1 MTDEEFDESNDR
13 VAKWLEGYSRA
24 YVDRNRFYC
33 PMIEQFCRDLN
44 EAHNEILRA
53 QGVAEKDFNH
63 YDWPEWSPQAN
74 SIRWA
79 EGLLKKKLAK
89 TDNWTRYPGVESHG
103 LSASQ
108 CGVGTKSRAEREG
121 E

>member
-1 MTDEEFDESNDR
+1 MTEDELDAANER
-13 VAKWLEGYSRA
+13 IAKWLEGYSRA
-24 YVDRNRFYC
+24 YMDRNRFYC

-79 EGLLKKKLAK
+79 EDLLKKRLAK
-89 TDNWTRYPGVESHG
+89 SDNWTRYPAATSQDERPDRCGLAVISAESN
-103 LSASQ
+103 
-108 CGVGTKSRAEREG
+108 
-121 E
+121 